1 MEAPLIEKLKI
12 YNAEVQR
19 KCSQLVDVRGG
30 PFESTA
36 TFTGLVYSFITA
48 GSRGRMRI
56 SLYTKRKKKK
66 ANYRHHI
73 LLNIHYSHSRNKT
86 IFYLHNNLKLMKHS
100 CFICFRS
107 RLRHNRMFS
116 NYVRKA
122 NSVR

>member
-56 SLYTKRKKKK
+56 SLYTKRKKKSK
-66 ANYRHHI
+66 LQTPHFVEHTLFPLTKQDYI
-73 LLNIHYSHSRNKT
+73 LPS
-86 IFYLHNNLKLMKHS
+86 
-100 CFICFRS
+100 
-107 RLRHNRMFS
+107 
-116 NYVRKA
+116 
-122 NSVR
+122 